1 MTKSIAVLPFFERAE
16 GRDDALAESYV
27 AGLRGAHGTNVGV
40 EVTLPTG
47 LVERAV
53 LVSARLSIGLAP
65 DGHFV
70 LDAEG
75 LDDETLEAAS
85 KAGGIA
91 KQTLESVVTDCL
103 RPDLLDGEDDPF
115 SDLAKLREQLVRALE
130 RLDEAAEQM
139 KGRRKRV

>member
-40 EVTLPTG
+40 EVTLPAG

-103 RPDLLDGEDDPF
+103 RLDLLDGEIG
-115 SDLAKLREQLVRALE
+115 RAH
-130 RLDEAAEQM
+130 
-139 KGRRKRV
+139 V